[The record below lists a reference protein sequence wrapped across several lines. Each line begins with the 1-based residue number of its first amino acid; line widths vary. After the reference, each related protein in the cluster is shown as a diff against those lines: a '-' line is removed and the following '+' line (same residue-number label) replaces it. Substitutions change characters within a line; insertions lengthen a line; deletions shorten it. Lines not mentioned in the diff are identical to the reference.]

1 MFSSQL
7 DEVESMVQNQ
17 INHMKDK
24 VANKDKALIKKDEEI
39 EEITKELKA
48 LEGIRELKE
57 EEHKEMC
64 NKLKAKLEKSDAII
78 KRQTLNISKL
88 VAAAQKL

>member
-1 MFSSQL
+1 
-7 DEVESMVQNQ
+7 
-17 INHMKDK
+17 MKDK
-24 VANKDKALIKKDEEI
+24 VATKDKALIRKDEEI
-39 EEITKELKA
+39 VEITKELKA

-57 EEHKEMC
+57 DEHKEMC